1 MWNAPKCLSVLTAL
15 VAASFTFADRLTHTA
30 DKNTLL
36 FVKCLPIYMSR
47 RLQLMNTE
55 AHLQAVGYNA
65 ATQLVFKLLG
75 FSSQSVLASG
85 LLGCLEAID

>member
-1 MWNAPKCLSVLTAL
+1 
-15 VAASFTFADRLTHTA
+15 
-30 DKNTLL
+30 
-36 FVKCLPIYMSR
+36 
-47 RLQLMNTE
+47 MNTE